1 MKSLLVMTL
10 AWGLTFSSLAQAM
23 PEAQSLIKR
32 KPVSIV
38 SIPGY
43 SKDTVG
49 LAVTFEYGNPC
60 SAAVQDVFANQEES
74 TISVYSAYLQDA
86 ICTAHYEP
94 TLRWSVVA
102 RGLKIGEK
110 VSVNGQ
116 NVIVETPKPAACIKS
131 ICEDGSQRNA
141 YTCACANGFTN

>member
-10 AWGLTFSSLAQAM
+10 AWGIALSSLAQAM
-23 PEAQSLIKR
+23 PEAQTLIKR

-38 SIPGY
+38 SVPGY

-49 LAVTFEYGNPC
+49 LAVSFEYGNPC
-60 SAAVQDVFANQEES
+60 DAAVQDVFADQDKS
-74 TISVYSAYLQDA
+74 LISVYSAYLQDA

-102 RGLKIGEK
+102 RGLKVGDI
-110 VSVNGQ
+110 VSVNDQ
-116 NVIVETPKPAACIKS
+116 SIIVVEPKLAVCIKS
-131 ICEDGSQRNA
+131 ICEDNSQRDA

>member
-1 MKSLLVMTL
+1 MKSLLAMTL
-10 AWGLTFSSLAQAM
+10 AWGLAFSSLAQAM
-23 PEAQSLIKR
+23 PEAQSLLKR

-94 TLRWSVVA
+94 TLRWAVVT
-102 RGLKIGEK
+102 RSLKIGDK

-116 NVIVETPKPAACIKS
+116 SVVVQTPTFAACIKS